1 MLSRK
6 RDSRNVKEGVVG
18 KYVKKD
24 TPPEIPIINVWS
36 IEPQKKPAKKVGFRT
51 ENAAMYSTTLNTTGM
66 TSDRNSRHY
75 EGNSLNPF
83 QFQLQ
88 NDSISQKFSMNR
100 AGQSSATVRG
110 YEGKYTTSFSIP
122 DLSQRFANLHV
133 ASSEE
138 CTPIPQ
144 TPIYTS
150 AGTPNDITAL
160 SPQPYTI
167 HCSGSQYNLEK
178 SQVAYRQQQLVQ
190 CLPPA
195 SHSQLNM
202 TQSQP
207 DTGDLPL
214 PPGWTTDFTL
224 RGRKYY
230 IDHNTKTTH
239 WSHPL
244 EKEGLPTG
252 WERIDSPE
260 YGVYYVNH
268 ITRAAQYEHPCSH
281 YIYQPDLR
289 VHQVDVGPTP
299 PTPPRHTHFHPH
311 SALVPANPYLNHEIP
326 HWLGVYSRASQELD
340 YKLRWELFRLPEL
353 DCFSAMLTRLYKHQL
368 EEIVMRY
375 EAYRSALLLEIEMRL
390 VDHGKVK
397 AATKSSS
404 QNVVHQKTGES
415 INLLKETVLSHQ
427 SETNV

>member
-6 RDSRNVKEGVVG
+6 KDSRNVKEGVVG

-36 IEPQKKPAKKVGFRT
+36 IEPQKKPAKKVGFRA
-51 ENAAMYSTTLNTTGM
+51 ENAVMYSTTLNSAILGNE
-66 TSDRNSRHY
+66 RNSRQY
-75 EGNSLNPF
+75 EGNSSNPF

-88 NDSISQKFSMNR
+88 NDSISQKFSMSR
-100 AGQSSATVRG
+100 AGQSSAPVRG
-110 YEGKYTTSFSIP
+110 YEGKYTTSFSVP

-133 ASSEE
+133 ASSDE
-138 CTPIPQ
+138 CTAISQ
-144 TPIYTS
+144 TPMYTS
-150 AGTPNDITAL
+150 AGSPNDLSAL
-160 SPQPYTI
+160 SQQPYTI

-178 SQVAYRQQQLVQ
+178 SQVAYRQQQIVQ

-195 SHSQLNM
+195 SHTQLSM

-207 DTGDLPL
+207 DSGELPL
-214 PPGWTTDFTL
+214 PPGWTTDYTL

-390 VDHGKVK
+390 VDHGKAK
-397 AATKSSS
+397 AATKGAS
-404 QNVVHQKTGES
+404 QVAVHPKAGES
-415 INLLKETVLSHQ
+415 LNMLKDTVLSHQ